1 MYVPDALAKWSILLI
16 SYFIF
21 EHMGLYEVSKLSNL
35 CTNKLWRL
43 EIPISALA

>member
-21 EHMGLYEVSKLSNL
+21 EHMGLNEVSKLSNL
-35 CTNKLWRL
+35 CTKKLWRL
-43 EIPISALA
+43 EILISALA